1 MSTPI
6 LTGTERQSNR
16 QYTDTGVSNQFGQS
30 PEIDRQKLPD
40 VPIPGYSR
48 FETMLLM
55 SSTSSSARPWL
66 RPVRAGQP
74 EQLSDEDL
82 IAAIVA
88 GNDRVA
94 AALYDRL
101 AGVIDRALYRV
112 FGRREA
118 DHDDLV
124 QTVFEQIVL
133 TLARGS
139 YAGNCSLKT
148 WASRISSNVALNAL
162 RSRRRERKVV
172 DRTVDIPGET
182 PFGGTSAPALP
193 ANGAAS
199 VDMERQSN
207 ARALLRVVMG
217 ELSEMNERRAQAVIL
232 HDIEGYDLEEIAALT
247 EVSVAAAQS
256 RLVRGRK
263 ELLKRLE
270 AHEKRAHLKR
280 SAGPGDFRDF
290 FPSRA
295 ASSVT
300 TQESLEDP
308 EDDDSTQGREAASPN
323 TPRGI
328 DTVAANRRGWKISER
343 DES

>member
-1 MSTPI
+1 
-6 LTGTERQSNR
+6 
-16 QYTDTGVSNQFGQS
+16 
-30 PEIDRQKLPD
+30 
-40 VPIPGYSR
+40 
-48 FETMLLM
+48 MLLM
-55 SSTSSSARPWL
+55 SNTSSSARPWL
-66 RPVRAGQP
+66 RPVRPGQS

-101 AGVIDRALYRV
+101 AGVIDRSLFRV
-112 FGRREA
+112 FGRREP

-124 QTVFEQIVL
+124 QSVVEQIVL

-172 DRTVDIPGET
+172 DRTADIPGEGQSSNT
-182 PFGGTSAPALP
+182 SMPPLAAGGAGSI
-193 ANGAAS
+193 
-199 VDMERQSN
+199 DMERQSN

-217 ELSEMNERRAQAVIL
+217 ELSEMNQRRAQAVIL
-232 HDIEGYDLEEIAALT
+232 HDIEGYDLEEIASMT

-263 ELLKRLE
+263 ELLKRLD
-270 AHEKRAHLKR
+270 AQEKRAHLKR
-280 SAGPGDFRDF
+280 SAGFGDMRETVRDKDGNA
-290 FPSRA
+290 A
-295 ASSVT
+295 ASADLDDAMFAET
-300 TQESLEDP
+300 RPQKAPSL
-308 EDDDSTQGREAASPN
+308 
-323 TPRGI
+323 PRGF
-328 DTVAANRRGWKISER
+328 DTASSSRRGWKISER

>member
-1 MSTPI
+1 
-6 LTGTERQSNR
+6 
-16 QYTDTGVSNQFGQS
+16 
-30 PEIDRQKLPD
+30 
-40 VPIPGYSR
+40 
-48 FETMLLM
+48 MLFM
-55 SSTSSSARPWL
+55 TSTSSSARPWL
-66 RPVRAGQP
+66 RPVRSGQP
-74 EQLSDEDL
+74 EPLSDEDL

-101 AGVIDRALYRV
+101 AGVIDRSLFRV
-112 FGRREA
+112 FGRREP

-124 QTVFEQIVL
+124 QSVFEQIIL

-172 DRTVDIPGET
+172 DRTADIPGEPHASGPSVPPT
-182 PFGGTSAPALP
+182 TTA
-193 ANGAAS
+193 ANVGS

-217 ELSEMNERRAQAVIL
+217 ELSEMNQRRAQAVIL
-232 HDIEGYDLEEIAALT
+232 HDIEGYDLEEIAAIT
-247 EVSVAAAQS
+247 QVSVAAAQS

-263 ELLKRLE
+263 ELLKRLD
-270 AHEKRAHLKR
+270 AHEKRANLKR
-280 SAGPGDFRDF
+280 SVPPPAGRGGNSLRDEPDGDEKHSVN
-290 FPSRA
+290 PSNALAGVRSNERISEPVA
-295 ASSVT
+295 PKL
-300 TQESLEDP
+300 QSL
-308 EDDDSTQGREAASPN
+308 DSIAMTRQ
-323 TPRGI
+323 
-328 DTVAANRRGWKISER
+328 GWKISER

>member
-1 MSTPI
+1 M
-6 LTGTERQSNR
+6 
-16 QYTDTGVSNQFGQS
+16 
-30 PEIDRQKLPD
+30 PD
-40 VPIPGYSR
+40 APLHGYSR

-55 SSTSSSARPWL
+55 TSTSSSARPWL
-66 RPVRAGQP
+66 RPVRPGQP

-101 AGVIDRALYRV
+101 AGVIDRSLFRV

-124 QTVFEQIVL
+124 QSVFEQIVL

-172 DRTVDIPGET
+172 DRTADIPGET
-182 PFGGTSAPALP
+182 PSAGNSIPPASS
-193 ANGAAS
+193 AHVGS
-199 VDMERQSN
+199 IDMERQSN

-217 ELSEMNERRAQAVIL
+217 ELSEMNQRRAQAVIL
-232 HDIEGYDLEEIAALT
+232 HDIEGYDLEEIAAIT
-247 EVSVAAAQS
+247 QVSIAAAQS

-263 ELLKRLE
+263 ELLKRLD
-270 AHEKRAHLKR
+270 AHEKRSHLKR
-280 SAGPGDFRDF
+280 TLT
-290 FPSRA
+290 PSELRETTREKASHSVA
-295 ASSVT
+295 ASALLPLGSDSVGMDDGNAVPPRP
-300 TQESLEDP
+300 DP
-308 EDDDSTQGREAASPN
+308 IAMS
-323 TPRGI
+323 
-328 DTVAANRRGWKISER
+328 RRGWKISER

>member
-1 MSTPI
+1 
-6 LTGTERQSNR
+6 
-16 QYTDTGVSNQFGQS
+16 
-30 PEIDRQKLPD
+30 
-40 VPIPGYSR
+40 
-48 FETMLLM
+48 MLLM
-55 SSTSSSARPWL
+55 TNTSSSARPWL
-66 RPVRAGQP
+66 RPVRPGQSEP
-74 EQLSDEDL
+74 LSDEDL

-101 AGVIDRALYRV
+101 AGVIDRSLFRV
-112 FGRREA
+112 FGRREP

-124 QTVFEQIVL
+124 QSVFEQIVL

-172 DRTVDIPGET
+172 DRTADIPGESQT
-182 PFGGTSAPALP
+182 GGNSMPPLMGG
-193 ANGAAS
+193 GAGS

-217 ELSEMNERRAQAVIL
+217 ELSEMNQRRAQAVIL
-232 HDIEGYDLEEIAALT
+232 HDIEGYDLEEIATMT

-263 ELLKRLE
+263 ELLKRLD

-280 SAGPGDFRDF
+280 GATYGETRETVRDRDTHSASTGDNDAFDGVEVPDNQQSNVPNVQRGFDT
-290 FPSRA
+290 A
-295 ASSVT
+295 AVS
-300 TQESLEDP
+300 
-308 EDDDSTQGREAASPN
+308 
-323 TPRGI
+323 
-328 DTVAANRRGWKISER
+328 RRGWKTSER

>member
-1 MSTPI
+1 
-6 LTGTERQSNR
+6 
-16 QYTDTGVSNQFGQS
+16 
-30 PEIDRQKLPD
+30 
-40 VPIPGYSR
+40 
-48 FETMLLM
+48 MLLM
-55 SSTSSSARPWL
+55 TNTSSSARPWL
-66 RPVRAGQP
+66 RPVRPGQSEP
-74 EQLSDEDL
+74 LTDEDL

-101 AGVIDRALYRV
+101 AGVIDRSLFRV
-112 FGRREA
+112 FGRREP

-124 QTVFEQIVL
+124 QSVFEQIVL

-172 DRTVDIPGET
+172 DRSADIPGET
-182 PFGGTSAPALP
+182 QLSGNSMPPLVAGGAGSI
-193 ANGAAS
+193 
-199 VDMERQSN
+199 DMERQSN

-217 ELSEMNERRAQAVIL
+217 ELSEMNQRRAQAVIL
-232 HDIEGYDLEEIAALT
+232 HDIEGYDLEEIATMT

-263 ELLKRLE
+263 ELLKRLD

-280 SAGPGDFRDF
+280 GLGDAQARDKQ
-290 FPSRA
+290 PYSTNTGEVRA
-295 ASSVT
+295 LDDVEDTHGGENQPTS
-300 TQESLEDP
+300 ESNLQRGFD
-308 EDDDSTQGREAASPN
+308 TAAIS
-323 TPRGI
+323 
-328 DTVAANRRGWKISER
+328 RRGWKLSER

>member
-1 MSTPI
+1 
-6 LTGTERQSNR
+6 
-16 QYTDTGVSNQFGQS
+16 
-30 PEIDRQKLPD
+30 
-40 VPIPGYSR
+40 
-48 FETMLLM
+48 MLLM
-55 SSTSSSARPWL
+55 TSTSSSARPWL
-66 RPVRAGQP
+66 RPVRPGQA

-94 AALYDRL
+94 AALHDRL
-101 AGVIDRALYRV
+101 AGVIDRSLFRV
-112 FGRREA
+112 FGRREP

-124 QTVFEQIVL
+124 QSVFEQIVL

-172 DRTVDIPGET
+172 DRTADIPGESQA
-182 PFGGTSAPALP
+182 G
-193 ANGAAS
+193 NGSMPQLLGNAAGS

-217 ELSEMNERRAQAVIL
+217 ELSEMNPRRAQAVVL
-232 HDIEGYDLEEIAALT
+232 HDIEGYDLEEIAAMT

-263 ELLKRLE
+263 ELLKRLD

-280 SAGPGDFRDF
+280 GASLGDARETRRGQSAGAPEPESGDELDDRDLAE
-290 FPSRA
+290 FPEPSA
-295 ASSVT
+295 
-300 TQESLEDP
+300 
-308 EDDDSTQGREAASPN
+308 PN
-323 TPRGI
+323 LQRGF
-328 DTVAANRRGWKISER
+328 DTVAASRRGWKVSER

>member
-1 MSTPI
+1 
-6 LTGTERQSNR
+6 
-16 QYTDTGVSNQFGQS
+16 
-30 PEIDRQKLPD
+30 
-40 VPIPGYSR
+40 
-48 FETMLLM
+48 MLLM
-55 SSTSSSARPWL
+55 TSSSTSARPWL
-66 RPVRAGQP
+66 RPVRTGQP

-101 AGVIDRALYRV
+101 AGVIDRSLYRV
-112 FGRREA
+112 FGRREP

-124 QTVFEQIVL
+124 QSVFEQIVL

-172 DRTVDIPGET
+172 DRTADIPGENSS
-182 PFGGTSAPALP
+182 GSASMPP
-193 ANGAAS
+193 MSPAS
-199 VDMERQSN
+199 VVSIDMERQSN

-217 ELSEMNERRAQAVIL
+217 ELSEMNQRRAQAVVL
-232 HDIEGYDLEEIAALT
+232 HDIEGYDLEEIAAIT
-247 EVSVAAAQS
+247 QVSVAAAQS

-263 ELLKRLE
+263 ELLKRLD
-270 AHEKRAHLKR
+270 AHEKRSNLKR
-280 SAGPGDFRDF
+280 SLAPELRETARDKDLRVT
-290 FPSRA
+290 PPA
-295 ASSVT
+295 ALA
-300 TQESLEDP
+300 SLG
-308 EDDDSTQGREAASPN
+308 EDDDGNLRADPAGSKMHHGLDAIAMS
-323 TPRGI
+323 
-328 DTVAANRRGWKISER
+328 RRGWKISER

>member
-1 MSTPI
+1 
-6 LTGTERQSNR
+6 
-16 QYTDTGVSNQFGQS
+16 
-30 PEIDRQKLPD
+30 
-40 VPIPGYSR
+40 
-48 FETMLLM
+48 MLLM
-55 SSTSSSARPWL
+55 TNTSSSARPWL
-66 RPVRAGQP
+66 RPVRPGQS

-101 AGVIDRALYRV
+101 AGVIDRSLFRV
-112 FGRREA
+112 FGRREP

-124 QTVFEQIVL
+124 QSVFEQIVL

-172 DRTVDIPGET
+172 DRTADIPGEGQT
-182 PFGGTSAPALP
+182 SGNSMPPLMAGG
-193 ANGAAS
+193 AS
-199 VDMERQSN
+199 SIDMERQSN

-217 ELSEMNERRAQAVIL
+217 ELSEMNQRRAQAVIL
-232 HDIEGYDLEEIAALT
+232 HDIEGYDLEEIASMT

-263 ELLKRLE
+263 ELLKRLD

-280 SAGPGDFRDF
+280 GAAFGDARETARDKDNYSASTGEGASDDFEDADVPDDQQSNVPNMQRGFDT
-290 FPSRA
+290 A
-295 ASSVT
+295 AVS
-300 TQESLEDP
+300 
-308 EDDDSTQGREAASPN
+308 
-323 TPRGI
+323 
-328 DTVAANRRGWKISER
+328 RRGWKTSER